1 LTNNEG
7 TSDGPSFQN
16 GVPVRL
22 AGSITSERI
31 SIALISCFIFVA
43 FAMISHRSFLDN
55 ESTRLDLAYSIV
67 LSGNLNIDEYH
78 KNTIDKAFKDGHYYC
93 DKAPGLSLA
102 ATPLLFAGKTLFP
115 NRIWHPG
122 DPAANYLLILILISL
137 PSAIVIPLMAAA
149 VKKIAGGSAVFPLF
163 AYALGSL
170 AFPYSTLFY
179 DHQFS
184 VVLLTAAFCGWLLRA
199 DNHNNEKP
207 FICALGGFLIG
218 YAAISEYPSA
228 APGAILFLT
237 WLWTSKSW
245 KSRAFLFAGL
255 AIPLIMLA
263 AYNNAAFGHP
273 LKIGYFFEAHPY
285 FSKGMGQ
292 GLGGVTYPNLA
303 SLAKLVAAP
312 QRGLL
317 WGQPLILLAV
327 PGAVALFR
335 VKGLPRLACA
345 LMVSFFLARLLIN
358 ASYYEPYGGFSPGPR
373 FLVGSLPFLAILAS
387 VGWLRLPEITL
398 GVAGGAGL
406 FSIAHHFTTSAID
419 PHVPQLFQAPI
430 FHYIIP
436 LMIRGFEP
444 NTLLHGLY
452 AGLVAPL
459 TIIIAA
465 GLWLILRDIPRG
477 FRSDETVGI
486 VVGFLAMSA
495 IFMSSAI
502 ILEPSASESS
512 YYLGAAFNRNKQYR
526 QASEQFMMA
535 VSERPDYEKA
545 WHGLGIAE
553 IKRRNYN
560 EAIESFGRA
569 VELNPSS
576 VQNRI
581 SLSAALLMSGRIE
594 AASNALQPALDAF
607 PDHPEVRSLHL
618 TIESLS
624 RVKQHGQ

>member
-1 LTNNEG
+1 LTKNERTG
-7 TSDGPSFQN
+7 DGIPVQN

-22 AGSITSERI
+22 AGTVKLERI
-31 SIALISCFIFVA
+31 SIALISIFIFAA
-43 FAMISHRSFLDN
+43 FSMISHRSFSDN
-55 ESTRLDLAYSIV
+55 ESSRLNLAYSIV
-67 LSGNLNIDEYH
+67 LSGDLNIDEYH
-78 KNTIDKAFKDGHYYC
+78 GNTIDKAFKDGHYYC

-102 ATPLLFAGKTLFP
+102 ATPLLFIGKAMFP
-115 NRIWHPG
+115 NRNWHPG
-122 DPAANYLLILILISL
+122 DPATNYFLILILISL
-137 PSAIVIPLMAAA
+137 PSALVIPLMANAI
-149 VKKIAGGSAVFPLF
+149 KKIAGGFAVFPLI

-184 VVLLTAAFCGWLLRA
+184 AVLLTAAFCVWLLGA
-199 DNHNNEKP
+199 DNSKNDG
-207 FICALGGFLIG
+207 ISVCILGGFLIG
-218 YAAISEYPSA
+218 YASISEYPSA

-237 WLWTSKSW
+237 WFFTTKSW
-245 KSRAFLFAGL
+245 KARIGLFAGIAL
-255 AIPLIMLA
+255 PIILLA
-263 AYNNAAFGHP
+263 AYNNTAFGHP
-273 LKIGYFFEAHPY
+273 LKIGYFFETHP
-285 FSKGMGQ
+285 FFNKGMGQ
-292 GLGGVTYPNLA
+292 GVGGVTYPNLVA
-303 SLAKLVAAP
+303 LAKLVAAP

-317 WGQPLILLAV
+317 WGQPLILLAI
-327 PGAVALFR
+327 PGVAALFR
-335 VKGLPRLACA
+335 ARGLPRLACA
-345 LMVSFFLARLLIN
+345 LMVSFILARLIIN

-373 FLVGSLPFLAILAS
+373 FLVGSLPFLAILAC

-406 FSIAHHFTTSAID
+406 FSIAHHFTISAID

-444 NTLLHGLY
+444 NTLINGLY
-452 AGLVAPL
+452 AGFFAPL

-477 FRSDETVGI
+477 FRADEIVGI
-486 VVGFLAMSA
+486 VVGFLALSA
-495 IFMSSAI
+495 LFMSSAI

-535 VSERPDYEKA
+535 VSERPDYEEA

-553 IKRRNYN
+553 IKSGNYN

-569 VELNPSS
+569 VALDPSS

-581 SLSAALLMSGRIE
+581 SLSAALLMSGRPG
-594 AASNALQPALDAF
+594 AAANALQPALDAF
-607 PDHPEVRSLHL
+607 PEHPDVRSLHL
-618 TIESLS
+618 TIESMS
-624 RVKQHGQ
+624 RAKQNE